1 MSQEEEYEEDFAAKY
16 DGVFAGEA
24 DGDDDESEG
33 DEEDYGDE
41 FEGAEP
47 AMPDPRAEDG
57 SMGSGRPGAADDGS
71 MGSGRPGAA
80 VGRDRGGEA
89 PTDAYGRPMSRQSP
103 PGTRDGGFDP
113 EASRLNRQL
122 RRQLEAFQDDNEQL
136 REQLDAL
143 QRKEADRRAA
153 RVARHEFSTT
163 QLQDEIYD
171 LSTKI
176 VGEGE
181 KNRLLAET
189 LTKVT
194 AERDTLV
201 ADAESTKKYLVGRIS
216 RGEKTADA
224 YKNVTTLQLVE
235 LRERSM
241 ELEGRQSK
249 TIISKR
255 SVASEEPSEAP
266 PASSEPTPEGNEA
279 VAAAIKRLEGEIA
292 KLRGK
297 LRHSEDEKTSL
308 RAELRGAL
316 AAGDDVRALKH
327 KATELLARG
336 KAEKD
341 QRQKAEAEAKLT
353 GKKVAALSDHVEKLM
368 VHLKHEVG
376 AKAQV
381 TDQLRRAEKD
391 LDTAKLRSRTLARRN
406 NAREKFVL
414 ELKEGS
420 KILEDQLKLMDRRYL
435 ELRAKLDW
443 TRQHAETQV
452 KRAKKAASTLR
463 AKWALATNSS
473 QGLLDEVQLP
483 APGTLTQQS
492 HFPPETIDTGTKKS
506 VHF

>member
-1 MSQEEEYEEDFAAKY
+1 M
-16 DGVFAGEA
+16 
-24 DGDDDESEG
+24 
-33 DEEDYGDE
+33 
-41 FEGAEP
+41 
-47 AMPDPRAEDG
+47 
-57 SMGSGRPGAADDGS
+57 
-71 MGSGRPGAA
+71 
-80 VGRDRGGEA
+80 
-89 PTDAYGRPMSRQSP
+89 
-103 PGTRDGGFDP
+103 
-113 EASRLNRQL
+113 
-122 RRQLEAFQDDNEQL
+122 
-136 REQLDAL
+136 
-143 QRKEADRRAA
+143 
-153 RVARHEFSTT
+153 
-163 QLQDEIYD
+163 
-171 LSTKI
+171 
-176 VGEGE
+176 
-181 KNRLLAET
+181 
-189 LTKVT
+189 
-194 AERDTLV
+194 
-201 ADAESTKKYLVGRIS
+201 
-216 RGEKTADA
+216 
-224 YKNVTTLQLVE
+224 
-235 LRERSM
+235 
-241 ELEGRQSK
+241 
-249 TIISKR
+249 
-255 SVASEEPSEAP
+255 
-266 PASSEPTPEGNEA
+266 
-279 VAAAIKRLEGEIA
+279 
-292 KLRGK
+292 
-297 LRHSEDEKTSL
+297 
-308 RAELRGAL
+308 
-316 AAGDDVRALKH
+316 
-327 KATELLARG
+327 LARG

>member
-1 MSQEEEYEEDFAAKY
+1 M
-16 DGVFAGEA
+16 
-24 DGDDDESEG
+24 
-33 DEEDYGDE
+33 
-41 FEGAEP
+41 
-47 AMPDPRAEDG
+47 
-57 SMGSGRPGAADDGS
+57 
-71 MGSGRPGAA
+71 
-80 VGRDRGGEA
+80 
-89 PTDAYGRPMSRQSP
+89 
-103 PGTRDGGFDP
+103 
-113 EASRLNRQL
+113 
-122 RRQLEAFQDDNEQL
+122 
-136 REQLDAL
+136 
-143 QRKEADRRAA
+143 
-153 RVARHEFSTT
+153 
-163 QLQDEIYD
+163 
-171 LSTKI
+171 
-176 VGEGE
+176 GEGE

-194 AERDTLV
+194 AERDTQWRTPSRPKV
-201 ADAESTKKYLVGRIS
+201 PVGRIS

-266 PASSEPTPEGNEA
+266 PAPSEPTPEGNEA

-341 QRQKAEAEAKLT
+341 QRQKAEAEAKRR
-353 GKKVAALSDHVEKLM
+353 ARRSRRLSDHVEKLM

-452 KRAKKAASTLR
+452 QRREEGGLHLTSEVGAGHELVPRGWTRSAARAGHAHAA
-463 AKWALATNSS
+463 
-473 QGLLDEVQLP
+473 EPLP
-483 APGTLTQQS
+483 TRDDG
-492 HFPPETIDTGTKKS
+492 HGTKKS

>member
-1 MSQEEEYEEDFAAKY
+1 MAEPYEEDFAAKY
-16 DGVFAGEA
+16 DGVFAGDPNA
-24 DGDDDESEG
+24 DDESQG

-47 AMPDPRAEDG
+47 AVPDPR
-57 SMGSGRPGAADDGS
+57 ADDGS
-71 MGSGRPGAA
+71 MGGGSSRGGERSRPGQA
-80 VGRDRGGEA
+80 VGRDRGNTAGEA
-89 PTDAYGRPMSRQSP
+89 PPDAYGRPMSRQSP
-103 PGTRDGGFDP
+103 PGTRDGGFDDD
-113 EASRLNRQL
+113 ARMTRQL
-122 RRQLEAFQDDNEQL
+122 RRQLEAFQEENEELRAQL
-136 REQLDAL
+136 ERVAS
-143 QRKEADRRAA
+143 KEADRKAA
-153 RVARHEFSTT
+153 RVARHDFSTV

-171 LSTKI
+171 LSSKV

-181 KNRLLAET
+181 KNRLLGET
-189 LTKVT
+189 LSKVT
-194 AERDTLV
+194 EARDALI
-201 ADAESTKKYLVGRIS
+201 ADAEATKKYLVGRVTK
-216 RGEKTADA
+216 GEKTADA

-235 LRERSM
+235 LRERSLK
-241 ELEGRQSK
+241 LEGRQAKFASK
-249 TIISKR
+249 K
-255 SVASEEPSEAP
+255 SVVAEEPTEEATE
-266 PASSEPTPEGNEA
+266 ATVTPEGNEA
-279 VAAAIKRLEGEIA
+279 VAAAIKNLEGEIA

-297 LRHSEDEKTSL
+297 LRHSDDEKTSL

-316 AAGDDVRALKH
+316 ASQDDVRALKH

-341 QRQKAEAEAKLT
+341 ARQRAEGDAKLT

-381 TDQLRRAEKD
+381 TDALRRAEKD
-391 LDTAKLRSRTLARRN
+391 LDTNKLRSRTLARRN

-483 APGTLTQQS
+483 QPGAMQQS
-492 HFPPETIDTGTKKS
+492 HFAPDTRNPETIDTGTKKS